1 MKLNIYDKKNI
12 VKTYETDEYD
22 LLWGVVTDV
31 SNAVNLD
38 ELQTGSQVEIMKLA
52 LDLVMKSVDTVNEL
66 LKDMFDGLT
75 DDELRHVKVT
85 EVAQAIVDVVT
96 YTIGQL
102 NLMPRKN

>member
-52 LDLVMKSVDTVNEL
+52 LGLVMNSVDTVNEL

-75 DDELRHVKVT
+75 DEELKHVKVT
-85 EVAQAIVDVVT
+85 EVAQAIVDVIT

>member
-22 LLWGVVTDV
+22 LLWGTVTDV

-75 DDELRHVKVT
+75 DEELKHVKVT

-96 YTIGQL
+96 YTIAQL